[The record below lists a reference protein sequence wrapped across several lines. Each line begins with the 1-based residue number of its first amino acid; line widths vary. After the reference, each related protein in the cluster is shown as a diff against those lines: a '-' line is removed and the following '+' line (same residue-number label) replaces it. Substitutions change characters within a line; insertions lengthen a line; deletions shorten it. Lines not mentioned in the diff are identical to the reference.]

1 MKLKAKMENREIE
14 VSLIKKE
21 DYKHLNKF
29 IFESRMEHNFEG
41 FKTNILYNSKIQ
53 VILNCVIWIVRCHVK
68 YFK

>member
-1 MKLKAKMENREIE
+1 MENREIE

-29 IFESRMEHNFEG
+29 ILESRMEHNFEG

-53 VILNCVIWIVRCHVK
+53 VILNCVI
-68 YFK
+68 